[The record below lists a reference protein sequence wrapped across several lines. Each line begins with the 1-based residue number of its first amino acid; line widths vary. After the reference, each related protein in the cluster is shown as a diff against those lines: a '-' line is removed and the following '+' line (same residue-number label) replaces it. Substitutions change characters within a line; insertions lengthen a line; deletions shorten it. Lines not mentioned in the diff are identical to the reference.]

1 MIPKPY
7 IAKWKDNAPWNS
19 FAQVE
24 QDLVISRTLIEL
36 FSDEFIRENLAFRG
50 GTALHKLYLLPASR
64 YSEDIDLVQ
73 IKEGPIGPVLT
84 RLDEVISFFEEDRV
98 VKQKANNNTIV
109 YRFAS
114 EYLPETRLR
123 LKIEINCREHFSV
136 LGWQQFP
143 FEVASEWFAG
153 KANITTYDI
162 NELLGTKLR
171 ALYQRKKGRD
181 LFDLYYADQNT
192 ELNYDQIIDNY
203 DKYIGFVVDKP
214 PTKKQFLVNLEA
226 KQGDSNFAGDI
237 EGLLRP
243 EVEYDQDKAFDWV
256 RGNLVEKLKF
266 LPDSVTVTGPK
277 KYIDSIQEVKTTFLK
292 LENVS
297 QNLNL
302 ELKLQPPSN
311 SANVILS
318 ANKVKITGIV
328 SKFTEGI
335 FTIPVAIINKPKGIK
350 VTPFPNEIEV
360 VYQSSLINFNK
371 ISTNSFS
378 VVFDYNQYKN
388 DTLIQHLTP
397 IIKQKSAYISSIK
410 IIPNQIKFLI
420 QK

>member
-1 MIPKPY
+1 MKTTTKI
-7 IAKWKDNAPWNS
+7 S
-19 FAQVE
+19 GFAIKNKRMLKIFLFF
-24 QDLVISRTLIEL
+24 LVLTSIIWLLIEL
-36 FSDEFIRENLAFRG
+36 SKSYTSTIAFAVEYKKVP
-50 GTALHKLYLLPASR
+50 TNKLLQS
-64 YSEDIDLVQ
+64 I
-73 IKEGPIGPVLT
+73 PISTLNM
-84 RLDEVISFFEEDRV
+84 V
-98 VKQKANNNTIV
+98 VKAPGFTLLKYKAVKHKITFNLNNLTKNKKSYFIV
-109 YRFAS
+109 PNKQVSFLNNQLS
-114 EYLPETRLR
+114 NKT
-123 LKIEINCREHFSV
+123 EIISV
-136 LGWQQFP
+136 LKDTIFIELGNNISKKIPVVSAIAMQF
-143 FEVASEWFAG
+143 
-153 KANITTYDI
+153 K
-162 NELLGTKLR
+162 LG
-171 ALYQRKKGRD
+171 Y
-181 LFDLYYADQNT
+181 
-192 ELNYDQIIDNY
+192 
-203 DKYIGFVVDKP
+203 
-214 PTKKQFLVNLEA
+214 
-226 KQGDSNFAGDI
+226 
-237 EGLLRP
+237 
-243 EVEYDQDKAFDWV
+243 
-256 RGNLVEKLKF
+256 NLVEKLKF